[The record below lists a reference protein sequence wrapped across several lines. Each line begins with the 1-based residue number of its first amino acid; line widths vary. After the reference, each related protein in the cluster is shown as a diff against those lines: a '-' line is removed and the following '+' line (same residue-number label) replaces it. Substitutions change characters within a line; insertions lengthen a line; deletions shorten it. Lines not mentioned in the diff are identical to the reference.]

1 MKVYFFIKITLSA
14 LIIAGISELGER
26 SSLFAALLASL
37 PLTSILAMI
46 WLYRETGDVQKVIG
60 LSQGIFWVVVP
71 SLLFFVV
78 LPLLLKSGLKF
89 YVAMILSCLI
99 MFAGYSLYLLL
110 LDKIGI
116 KI

>member
-1 MKVYFFIKITLSA
+1 M
-14 LIIAGISELGER
+14 IIAGISELGKR
-26 SSLFAALLASL
+26 SSVLAALLASL

-46 WLYRETGDVQKVIG
+46 WLYQETRDIHKVMD
-60 LSQGIFWVVVP
+60 LSKSIFWVVVP

-89 YVAMILSCLI
+89 YWAMLLSCLVMI
-99 MFAGYSLYLLL
+99 AVYSLYLLA